1 MGGQVNDGTH
11 RNISVPKGDM
21 KEQLFDENVKT
32 EAGINKTGVCQ
43 LQDTFQHGGFKVFP
57 KHFPS
62 QGGKDWALC
71 RLGMSRRFSLFLP
84 SLHTPDGHHNH
95 SLIGIQR
102 KR

>member
-21 KEQLFDENVKT
+21 REQLFDENVKT

-57 KHFPS
+57 LEGRQGLGPVQTRNESLLFPVS
-62 QGGKDWALC
+62 
-71 RLGMSRRFSLFLP
+71 SI
-84 SLHTPDGHHNH
+84 SLHARWA
-95 SLIGIQR
+95 S
-102 KR
+102 